1 MRYKIS
7 ILIVLLLNLSFTG
20 VVQGALPDW
29 NRPLGGRGDDFPVS
43 MKHTSDRGYIIAG
56 TTTSYG
62 AGDSDIW
69 LIKTDAKGSN
79 LLWDKPLGGE
89 GDDSAGSVIQVSDNR
104 YIIAGTTTSYS
115 AGGSDIWL
123 VKIDTNG
130 NRLWD
135 KPFGGP
141 GDDTAASVVETS
153 DGGYI
158 ITGTTSSYS
167 AGGSDIWLI
176 KTDANGNR
184 LWDKPFGGPGD
195 DKAASVVETS
205 DHGYIITG
213 TTSSYSAGGSDIWLI
228 KTDAKGN
235 RLWDKPFGGKD
246 NESAVA
252 IEHTSDGGYIITGTT
267 SSYSAG
273 GSDIWLVKTDAN
285 GSRIWDRPFGGP
297 GDETAAS
304 VVDTSDGGYIITG
317 TTSSY
322 SAGGSDIWLIK
333 TDANGNRLWDKPF
346 GGPGDDT
353 AASVVETS
361 DHGYIITGTT
371 SSYSAGGSDIWLIK
385 TDAKGNRL
393 WDKPFGGKD
402 NESAVAI
409 EHTSDGGYIIAGTTS
424 SYSAGGSDIW
434 LVKTDANGNRLWDK
448 PFGGPGD
455 DTAASVVETSDD
467 GYIIAG
473 TTSSYNA
480 GGSDV
485 WILYVK
491 DELSSTRKSSK
502 APSDLISNIY
512 RQYASVILAAIILFA
527 TIYVII
533 KLKR

>member
-123 VKIDTNG
+123 VKTDANG
-130 NRLWD
+130 SRIWD
-135 KPFGGP
+135 RPFGGP

-195 DKAASVVETS
+195 DTAASVVETS
-205 DHGYIITG
+205 DHGYIITGTTSSYSAGGSDIWLVKTDANGSRIWDRPFGGPGDETAASVVDTSDGGYIITG

-297 GDETAAS
+297 GDDTAAS
-304 VVDTSDGGYIITG
+304 VVETSDGGYIITG

-402 NESAVAI
+402 NESAVSI

-434 LVKTDANGNRLWDK
+434 LGKTD
-448 PFGGPGD
+448 
-455 DTAASVVETSDD
+455 
-467 GYIIAG
+467 
-473 TTSSYNA
+473 
-480 GGSDV
+480 
-485 WILYVK
+485 
-491 DELSSTRKSSK
+491 
-502 APSDLISNIY
+502 
-512 RQYASVILAAIILFA
+512 
-527 TIYVII
+527 
-533 KLKR
+533 